1 VTPPAE
7 NHTPRRTI
15 RVDVDTWNAALEAAQ
30 NQGESLS
37 DVIRAFLKRY
47 IKKNGGKA

>member
-1 VTPPAE
+1 MTPPAE

-15 RVDVDTWNAALEAAQ
+15 RVDVETWNAALNVAQ
-30 NQGESLS
+30 SQGESLS

-47 IKKNGGKA
+47 IKKGGK